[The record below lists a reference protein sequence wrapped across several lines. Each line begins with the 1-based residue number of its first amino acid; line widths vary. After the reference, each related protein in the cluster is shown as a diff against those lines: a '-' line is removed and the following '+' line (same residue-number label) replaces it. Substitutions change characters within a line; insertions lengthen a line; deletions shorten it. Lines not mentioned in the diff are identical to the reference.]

1 MSKTEKQ
8 ATGAQAGAPT
18 APQKHSLEPT
28 RQATRRTVMI
38 LVGLLIVA
46 IVVAITGI
54 IPRMHAR
61 AALRQ
66 QTDSMAVPEVALV
79 TPQMGQPMQE
89 VLLPGTIQA
98 YSDAPIYARTNGY
111 VKEWYHDIGSRVDKG
126 ELLAIIE
133 TPELDRQVDEA
144 RANLNTAKANL
155 GLAQVTAQRYEG
167 LRGTEAVSK
176 QSIDTAT
183 QTESAQTASV
193 AVAQQSLNQ
202 LLEMQS
208 FERVY
213 APFDGVITARNVDV
227 GQLVDSG
234 SNGGTGS
241 SSNPGGNISP
251 GATGMNSPQELFH
264 ISSMDTV
271 RIFVNVPGVY
281 VSEARPGVKM
291 NLDVPGYPGRVFKGT
306 IVRTADA
313 IDLNTRTLMVEVDI
327 PNRKHELL
335 PGAYAQV
342 HLQLPMTHPAL
353 IIPVDTMLFR
363 SEGLRVVTVDAQDH
377 AHLQV
382 ITVGRDWGTKIEVL
396 SGLTVQDRIINNPP
410 DSITENEAVHVVDV
424 DGKPDQASPSP
435 ASGPSASA
443 SDSGK
448 PS

>member
-1 MSKTEKQ
+1 MSETEKQ
-8 ATGAQAGAPT
+8 ANGVHAADSESTE
-18 APQKHSLEPT
+18 KHSLEPT
-28 RQATRRTVMI
+28 RQATRRTVTI
-38 LVGLLIVA
+38 LIVLLLVA
-46 IVVAITGI
+46 VLVAITGI
-54 IPRMHAR
+54 LPRMHAR

-66 QTDSMAVPEVALV
+66 QTDSMAVPDVAV
-79 TPQMGQPMQE
+79 VSPQMGQPMQE

-111 VKEWYHDIGSRVDKG
+111 VNAWYHDIGTHVHKG
-126 ELLAIIE
+126 ELLAVIE
-133 TPELDRQVDEA
+133 TPELDRQVDQA
-144 RANLNTAKANL
+144 RASLNTAKANL

-183 QTESAQTASV
+183 QTESAQAASV

-213 APFDGVITARNVDV
+213 APFDGVVTARNIAV

-241 SSNPGGNISP
+241 SSNLGGNISTA
-251 GATGMNSPQELFH
+251 GNSTNGPQELFH
-264 ISSMDTV
+264 VSSMNTV

-281 VSEARPGVKM
+281 VSEARPGVKT
-291 NLDVPGYPGRVFKGT
+291 NIDVAAYPGRIFKGT
-306 IVRTADA
+306 IVRTANA
-313 IDLNTRTLMVEVDI
+313 IDLNTRTLLVEVDI
-327 PNRKHELL
+327 PNPQHELL
-335 PGAYAQV
+335 PGAYGQV
-342 HLQLPMTHPAL
+342 HLQLPITHPAL

-363 SEGLRVVTVDAQDH
+363 SEGLRVVTVDAQNH
-377 AHLQV
+377 AHLKV

-396 SGLTVQDRIINNPP
+396 TGLTAQDRVINNPP

-424 DGKPDQASPSP
+424 DGKPEQNGTSPSDGAP
-435 ASGPSASA
+435 ENS
-443 SDSGK
+443 SDSGN

>member
-1 MSKTEKQ
+1 MSEMEKQ
-8 ATGAQAGAPT
+8 ATSAQAGAP
-18 APQKHSLEPT
+18 AEGQKHSLEPT

-38 LVGLLIVA
+38 LVVLLIAA
-46 IVVAITGI
+46 IVVVITGI

-66 QTDSMAVPEVALV
+66 QTDSMAVPEVAVV
-79 TPQMGQPMQE
+79 TPQMGQPTQE
-89 VLLPGTIQA
+89 ILLPGTIQA
-98 YSDAPIYARTNGY
+98 HSDAPIYARTNGY
-111 VKEWYHDIGSRVDKG
+111 VKAWYHDIGTSVHKG

-144 RANLNTAKANL
+144 RATLITAKANL
-155 GLAQVTAQRYEG
+155 GLAHVTAQRYQG
-167 LRGTEAVSK
+167 LIGTEAVSK

-183 QTESAQTASV
+183 QTESAQVASV
-193 AVAQQSLNQ
+193 AAAQQSLNQ

-213 APFDGVITARNVDV
+213 APFDGVVTARNVNV

-241 SSNPGGNISP
+241 SSNPGGNISAA
-251 GATGMNSPQELFH
+251 GTVMNGPQQLFH
-264 ISSMDTV
+264 ISSVDTV

-281 VSEARPGVKM
+281 VSEARPGVKT
-291 NLDVPGYPGRVFKGT
+291 NIDVPGYPGRVFRGT
-306 IVRTADA
+306 IVRTAGA
-313 IDLNTRTLMVEVDI
+313 IDLNTRTLLVEVDI

-363 SEGLRVVTVDAQDH
+363 SEGLRVVTVDANDH

-396 SGLTVQDRIINNPP
+396 SGLTAQDRIINNPP

-424 DGKPDQASPSP
+424 DGKPEHGGQSPD
-435 ASGPSASA
+435 SGAQDDS
-443 SDSGK
+443 SDSGA

>member
-1 MSKTEKQ
+1 MSETETQ
-8 ATGAQAGAPT
+8 GAGAQVVPSGA
-18 APQKHSLEPT
+18 AHRHSLEPT
-28 RQATRRTVMI
+28 RQAIRRTVMI
-38 LVGLLIVA
+38 VVVLLLVA

-54 IPRMHAR
+54 LPRMHAR

-66 QTDSMAVPEVALV
+66 QTDSMAAPQVAV
-79 TPQMGQPMQE
+79 ITPQMGQPMQE

-111 VKEWYHDIGSRVDKG
+111 VKAWYHDIGTHVHKG
-126 ELLAIIE
+126 ELLAVIE

-144 RANLNTAKANL
+144 RASLVTAKANL
-155 GLAQVTAQRYEG
+155 GLAHVTAQRYQG
-167 LRGTEAVSK
+167 LSGTEAVSK
-176 QSIDTAT
+176 QSIDSAT
-183 QTESAQTASV
+183 QTESAQVASV
-193 AVAQQSLNQ
+193 QAAQQSLNQ

-227 GQLVDSG
+227 GQLVDAG

-241 SSNPGGNISP
+241 SSNPGGNISTIGTSTNGP
-251 GATGMNSPQELFH
+251 RELFH
-264 ISSMDTV
+264 ISSMNTV

-281 VSEARPGVKM
+281 VSEARSGVKT
-291 NLDVPGYPGRVFKGT
+291 NIDVPGYPGRVFKGT
-306 IVRTADA
+306 IVRTANA

-327 PNRKHELL
+327 PNPKHELL

-353 IIPVDTMLFR
+353 IIPVDAMLFR
-363 SEGLRVVTVDAQDH
+363 SEGLRVVTVDANDR
-377 AHLQV
+377 AHLQM
-382 ITVGRDWGTKIEVL
+382 ITVGRDWGTRIEVL
-396 SGLTVQDRIINNPP
+396 TGLTPQDRVINNPP

-424 DGKPDQASPSP
+424 DGKPVQPGDAAGGNSSV
-435 ASGPSASA
+435 AR
-443 SDSGK
+443 K

>member
-1 MSKTEKQ
+1 MSETEKQ
-8 ATGAQAGAPT
+8 ATSAQAATPGGEP
-18 APQKHSLEPT
+18 KHSLQPT
-28 RQATRRTVMI
+28 RQATRRTVTI
-38 LVGLLIVA
+38 VVVLLIVA

-54 IPRMHAR
+54 LPRMHAR

-79 TPQMGQPMQE
+79 SPQMGQPMQE

-111 VKEWYHDIGSRVDKG
+111 VKAWYHDIGAHVQKG

-183 QTESAQTASV
+183 QTESAQAASV

-213 APFDGVITARNVDV
+213 APFGGVITARNVDV

-241 SSNPGGNISP
+241 SGNPGGNISTA
-251 GATGMNSPQELFH
+251 GTSMNGPQELFH

-281 VSEARPGVKM
+281 VSEARPGVKT
-291 NLDVPGYPGRVFKGT
+291 NIDVPGYPGRVFKGT
-306 IVRTADA
+306 IVRTAGA
-313 IDLNTRTLMVEVDI
+313 INLNTRTLLVEVDI

-335 PGAYAQV
+335 PGAYGQV
-342 HLQLPMTHPAL
+342 HLQLPIAHPAL
-353 IIPVDTMLFR
+353 IIPVDALLFR
-363 SEGLRVVTVDAQDH
+363 SEGLRVVTVDANDH

-396 SGLTVQDRIINNPP
+396 SGLTPQDRVINNPP
-410 DSITENEAVHVVDV
+410 DSISENEVVHVVDV
-424 DGKPDQASPSP
+424 DGEPEQGRPLPDE
-435 ASGPSASA
+435 GTSASS

>member
-1 MSKTEKQ
+1 MSETETQ
-8 ATGAQAGAPT
+8 GAGAQVAPSGE
-18 APQKHSLEPT
+18 PHRHSLEPT
-28 RQATRRTVMI
+28 RQAIRRTVMI
-38 LVGLLIVA
+38 VVVLLLVA

-54 IPRMHAR
+54 LPRMHAR

-66 QTDSMAVPEVALV
+66 QTDSMAVPQVAV
-79 TPQMGQPMQE
+79 ITPQMGQPMQE

-111 VKEWYHDIGSRVDKG
+111 VKAWYHDIGAHVHKG
-126 ELLAIIE
+126 QLLAVIE

-144 RANLNTAKANL
+144 RASLVTAKANL
-155 GLAQVTAQRYEG
+155 GLAHVTAQRYQG
-167 LRGTEAVSK
+167 LSGTEAVSK
-176 QSIDTAT
+176 QSIDSAT
-183 QTESAQTASV
+183 QTESAQVASV
-193 AVAQQSLNQ
+193 QVAQQNLNQ

-241 SSNPGGNISP
+241 SSNPGGNISTI
-251 GATGMNSPQELFH
+251 GTSMNGPRELFH
-264 ISSMDTV
+264 ISSMNTV

-281 VSEARPGVKM
+281 VSEARSGVKT
-291 NLDVPGYPGRVFKGT
+291 NIDVPGYPGRVFKGT
-306 IVRTADA
+306 IVRTANA

-327 PNRKHELL
+327 PNPKHELL

-353 IIPVDTMLFR
+353 IIPVDAMLFR
-363 SEGLRVVTVDAQDH
+363 SEGLRVVTVDANDR

-382 ITVGRDWGTKIEVL
+382 ITVGRDWGTRIEVL
-396 SGLTVQDRIINNPP
+396 TGLTPQDRVINNPP
-410 DSITENEAVHVVDV
+410 DSITENEAVDVVDV
-424 DGKPDQASPSP
+424 DGKPVQSGDGARGKSSIAGNPS
-435 ASGPSASA
+435 
-443 SDSGK
+443 
-448 PS
+448 

>member
-1 MSKTEKQ
+1 MSDSANQTASPQ
-8 ATGAQAGAPT
+8 AAPSNV
-18 APQKHSLEPT
+18 PQKPSLEPT
-28 RQATRRTVMI
+28 PQATRRTVTI
-38 LVGLLIVA
+38 LLVLFIVA
-46 IVVAITGI
+46 VVVAITGI

-66 QTDSMAVPEVALV
+66 QTDNMAVPEVAVV
-79 TPQMGQPMQE
+79 TPQEGEPMQE

-98 YSDAPIYARTNGY
+98 HGSAPIYARTNGY
-111 VKEWYHDIGSRVDKG
+111 VKAWYHDIGTHVHKG
-126 ELLAIIE
+126 ELLAVIE
-133 TPELDRQVDEA
+133 TPELDRQVDQA
-144 RANLNTAKANL
+144 RASLVTAKANL

-183 QTESAQTASV
+183 QTESAQAATV
-193 AVAQQSLNQ
+193 TVAQQSLNQ
-202 LLEMQS
+202 LLELQS

-241 SSNPGGNISP
+241 SGNPGGNISTV
-251 GATGMNSPQELFH
+251 GNGVTGPQELFH

-271 RIFVNVPGVY
+271 RIFISVPGVY
-281 VSEARPGVKM
+281 VSEARPGVKT
-291 NLDVPGYPGRVFKGT
+291 NIDVPGYAGKVFKGT
-306 IVRTADA
+306 IVRTANA
-313 IDLNTRTLMVEVDI
+313 IDLNTRTLLVEVDI
-327 PNRKHELL
+327 PNRGHELL

-342 HLQLPMTHPAL
+342 HLQLPMAHPAL
-353 IIPVDTMLFR
+353 IIPVDSMLFR
-363 SEGLRVVTVDAQDH
+363 SEGLRVVTVDQKNH

-396 SGLTVQDRIINNPP
+396 SGLTAQDRVINNPP
-410 DSITENEAVHVVDV
+410 DSITENEPVRVVDV
-424 DGKPDQASPSP
+424 DGKSQQGTASS
-435 ASGPSASA
+435 SHDGGDDT
-443 SDSGK
+443 DSGN